1 MLQNIGLPEILV
13 ILAVLFIF
21 FGPDKLIEIARN
33 LGKAG
38 KEFKNINKEY
48 NEVVEEIKKPPVK
61 EEEQEEKKPKKNS
74 KKRKGG
80 DK

>member
-1 MLQNIGLPEILV
+1 MLENIGLPEILV

-21 FGPDKLIEIARN
+21 FGPEKLIEIARS

-48 NEVVEEIKKPPVK
+48 NEVVEEIKKPPTK
-61 EEEQEEKKPKKNS
+61 EEEEKNDKKNS
-74 KKRKGG
+74 KKKKGG

>member
-1 MLQNIGLPEILV
+1 MLENIGLPEIIV

-48 NEVVEEIKKPPVK
+48 NEVVEEIKKPPTK
-61 EEEQEEKKPKKNS
+61 ETEEKNDKKNS
-74 KKRKGG
+74 KKKKGG

>member
-21 FGPDKLIEIARN
+21 FGPEKLIEIARN

-48 NEVVEEIKKPPVK
+48 NEVVEKIKKPPTK
-61 EEEQEEKKPKKNS
+61 EEEEKSDKKNS
-74 KKRKGG
+74 KKKKGG

>member
-1 MLQNIGLPEILV
+1 MLQNIGLPEIIV

-21 FGPDKLIEIARN
+21 FGPQKLIEIARS

-38 KEFKNINKEY
+38 KEFKNINQEY
-48 NEVVEEIKKPPVK
+48 NDVVEEIKKPPVK
-61 EEEQEEKKPKKNS
+61 EEKEEEKKLKKNS
-74 KKRKGG
+74 KKKKGG

>member
-13 ILAVLFIF
+13 ILAILFIF
-21 FGPDKLIEIARN
+21 FGPEKLIEIARN

-48 NEVVEEIKKPPVK
+48 NEVVEEIKKPPTK
-61 EEEQEEKKPKKNS
+61 EEEKKSDKKNF
-74 KKRKGG
+74 KKKKGG

>member
-1 MLQNIGLPEILV
+1 MLENIGLPEILV

-48 NEVVEEIKKPPVK
+48 NDVVEEIKKPPTK
-61 EEEQEEKKPKKNS
+61 EEEKKSDKKNF
-74 KKRKGG
+74 KKKKGG

>member
-1 MLQNIGLPEILV
+1 MLENIGLPEILV

-48 NEVVEEIKKPPVK
+48 NEVVEEIKKPPTK
-61 EEEQEEKKPKKNS
+61 EEEEKSDKKNS

>member
-21 FGPDKLIEIARN
+21 FGPEKLIEIARN

-48 NEVVEEIKKPPVK
+48 NEVVEEIKKPPTK
-61 EEEQEEKKPKKNS
+61 EEEKKKDKKNS
-74 KKRKGG
+74 KKKKGG

>member
-1 MLQNIGLPEILV
+1 MLENIGLPEILV

-48 NEVVEEIKKPPVK
+48 NDVVEEIKKPPTK
-61 EEEQEEKKPKKNS
+61 EEEEKSDKKNS